1 MDTAAERALRKKA
14 ERLLY
19 DGRFLPAK
27 TRAAEACEIY
37 EQFARDGDTYAQLLV
52 GWMHYTGHGI
62 PKNETLGL
70 EWYSNAAVLG
80 SAAGAFYLGRHALR
94 TTNYAEALR
103 HFRAAAEKEYSP
115 ALLWLGF
122 AYTRGYG
129 VPVDLA
135 KGLSYLERAADLG
148 NFFARRELAILMIKG
163 KLGMANFA
171 VGLVLLPYYAVVALV
186 DGLSNG
192 YSERF
197 LG

>member
-1 MDTAAERALRKKA
+1 
-14 ERLLY
+14 
-19 DGRFLPAK
+19 
-27 TRAAEACEIY
+27 
-37 EQFARDGDTYAQLLV
+37 
-52 GWMHYTGHGI
+52 
-62 PKNETLGL
+62 
-70 EWYSNAAVLG
+70 
-80 SAAGAFYLGRHALR
+80 
-94 TTNYAEALR
+94 
-103 HFRAAAEKEYSP
+103 
-115 ALLWLGF
+115 
-122 AYTRGYG
+122 